1 MQGKALTS
9 LGILAALAACA
20 PTPGADYIISQPEAV
35 QIAAHEACFQQQGI
49 AAPFV
54 PNVLRL
60 NDGRVVVSAVNGNG
74 VSLAQARAVNQCAQN
89 RLLGGGVVAPV
100 GAGTYVAPAPVPALA
115 PSTGSGVYVVPTVTG
130 TGTYVAPIRRGVGCV
145 EGRGALQAGTEIC
158 VGYTG

>member
-9 LGILAALAACA
+9 LGILVALAACA
-20 PTPGADYIISQPEAV
+20 PTLGADYIISQPEAV

-89 RLLGGGVVAPV
+89 RLLGGGIVAPV
-100 GAGTYVAPAPVPALA
+100 GAGTYVAPAPAPAA
-115 PSTGSGVYVVPTVTG
+115 TTGSGAYVPPSQTG
-130 TGTYVAPIRRGVGCV
+130 TGTYVAPTRRGVGCV